1 MSMLELYGCRG
12 CGSAVI
18 EVLLER
24 AGVECSYHEVAP
36 WKPGPAT
43 DVLKAL
49 QAINPLAQVPT
60 LVLGDGTV
68 MTESAAMI
76 VALDEAH
83 PAARM
88 LPPPGDAQRPTALRW
103 IVFIAGN
110 MYPAISVRDFP
121 ERWVK
126 SDTACAELKDG
137 AVDRLKVYWTMLE
150 NAFVSAPFLLGKEMT
165 ALDLY
170 AAMLARWSPG
180 RAWIDQHCPRV
191 AAAIALAEQEP
202 IVARVWARNFKK
214 S

>member
-1 MSMLELYGCRG
+1 MSTVELYGCRG

-18 EVLLER
+18 EALLER
-24 AGVECSYHEVAP
+24 GGVAFTYHEVAP
-36 WKPGPAT
+36 WKPGAAT
-43 DVLKAL
+43 DALK
-49 QAINPLAQVPT
+49 AINPLAQVPT
-60 LVLGDGTV
+60 LKLSDGTV

-88 LPPPGDAQRPTALRW
+88 LPPPGDPRRPTALRW
-103 IVFIAGN
+103 ILFIAGN

-121 ERWVK
+121 ERWVR
-126 SDTACAELKDG
+126 SEAACAELKDG
-137 AVDRLKVYWTMLE
+137 TVDRLKAYWTILE
-150 NAFVSAPFLLGKEMT
+150 DGLEPAPFLLGSEMT

-180 RAWIDQHCPRV
+180 HARIDQHCPRS
-191 AAAIALAEQEP
+191 AAAIALAEQDP
-202 IVARVWARNFKK
+202 AVARVWARNFKK